1 MRYTSL
7 VLNTCTLVAF
17 LWAIALPSYAT
28 PIPADSVRLEVSKDG
43 TQAWIIHEVEPKET
57 FYSIAKRYAVSV
69 EEIQAA
75 NPNIKT
81 LKIGDL
87 LRIPYKKY
95 QPVLYSAQ
103 RDTLKGVKR
112 HTVQTGETL
121 YRISKQYGVEVE
133 DIKRW
138 NNIVDN
144 NIYVGQQLIVSDPKQ
159 TTYASKQ
166 ENSAAIVH
174 EVQEGEYLYMIA
186 KRYGVKVSDIKAWN
200 RLESDALEVGQKLN
214 IYPKKHPELAPQAV
228 TQPPKEQPINN
239 KPTAVETPKT
249 QKKDTTP
256 VTETE
261 TETPEYE
268 DAVQAV
274 EVAGYKKI
282 IEKGMGE
289 VIEDES
295 VSSYVGLHKDAPIGT
310 IVAVKNQANGE
321 NVFVRIIGKLPEADV
336 RNKIVIKIS
345 KAAYEALGAK
355 GKRFPVEVSYIP

>member
-1 MRYTSL
+1 ML
-7 VLNTCTLVAF
+7 FAF
-17 LWAIALPSYAT
+17 VWTGNFTAHAT

-57 FYSIAKRYAVSV
+57 LYSLAKRYGVSV

-75 NPNIKT
+75 NPKLQV

-87 LRIPYKKY
+87 VRIPYKKY
-95 QPVLYSAQ
+95 RPVLYSAQ
-103 RDTLKGVKR
+103 RDTLKGVKK
-112 HTVQTGETL
+112 HTVQAGETL

-138 NNIVDN
+138 NQLADN
-144 NIYVGQQLIVSDPKQ
+144 SIYAGQVLIVSDPRQ

-174 EVQEGEYLYMIA
+174 EVQEGEYLYVIA
-186 KRYGVKVSDIKAWN
+186 KRYGVKVSDIKEWN
-200 RLESDALEVGQKLN
+200 RLESDALDIGQKLT
-214 IYPKKHPELAPQAV
+214 IYPKKRPETTPAPEQN
-228 TQPPKEQPINN
+228 TPKEQPAP
-239 KPTAVETPKT
+239 KEKQVKETPKP
-249 QKKDTTP
+249 KN
-256 VTETE
+256 TEPSVANE
-261 TETPEYE
+261 SQVPDESHTPEYE
-268 DAVQAV
+268 DAVQTV

-310 IVAVKNQANGE
+310 IIAVKNQANGE

-336 RNKIVIKIS
+336 RNKVIIKIS